1 MQGAKSHQQVLWQE
15 KKGRGMKG
23 LDQLLHL
30 SRARRRSILSAAMAF
45 FLFAIEPSYASGTM
59 QASVTIPSY
68 IQTGTQDPT
77 TPPDELVD
85 PNPNSPTLIELD
97 AVKAVDANE
106 MALVSLASRQIELA
120 KTPDGARAIA
130 KEIAATKYGWSSTQ
144 FGCLN
149 KLWTKESNWRYK
161 ARNKTSGAHGIPQ
174 ALPATKMESIGT
186 DWRTNPLTQITWG
199 LKYIDVRYETP
210 CKAYKKFQRSRWY

>member
-1 MQGAKSHQQVLWQE
+1 
-15 KKGRGMKG
+15 MKG

>member
-1 MQGAKSHQQVLWQE
+1 
-15 KKGRGMKG
+15 MKG

-77 TPPDELVD
+77 SPPDELVD